1 MQTRIKTGITFL
13 LASACT
19 FLLVL
24 MAAQSGFQRGGSEI
38 ERWLWL
44 GASCLIVC
52 TVHLLPGL
60 MHEKASLKTLPVWLV
75 WTGGFLFVI
84 FAHSQFFTLAEM
96 HAGQERIAQVTGTL
110 SHSSGNVTPGLSN
123 VTGRPV
129 TAIAKELSKAT
140 GTLSRL
146 PENKREEQRQLI
158 TALERE
164 LKIAQ
169 EVAAQQASEK
179 QAQAEQISKLQDDP
193 VAHRLAALLGVKHD
207 SVMLVA
213 SLFMALTLELIAVV
227 LWKLALNQPEGNA
240 KPEISTVS
248 NVTDIH
254 HTETVAPSNDTV
266 SQQQTIAVTPTVTPA
281 SNEACF
287 IQENTPQ
294 LPLSVTAAFST
305 EHTKKQT
312 TEPSPLPEAA
322 EPSQPTVEVCSTPIK
337 TTGTH
342 DPILPQLLEAV
353 KRGELKP
360 TVSGIR
366 NFARV
371 GTERARVLRE
381 AIITEITMITPMHTY

>member
-1 MQTRIKTGITFL
+1 MQTRIKTRITFL
-13 LASACT
+13 LASTCT

-24 MAAQSGFQRGGSEI
+24 MAAQSGFQRGGSDI

-60 MHEKASLKTLPVWLV
+60 MHEKPSLKTLPVWLV

-84 FAHSQFFTLAEM
+84 FAHSQFFTLAEI
-96 HAGQERIAQVTGTL
+96 HAGQERIAQRTGTL
-110 SHSSGNVTPGLSN
+110 SHNSSNVTPVLSN

-129 TAIAKELSKAT
+129 TVIAKELSKAT
-140 GTLSRL
+140 ATLARL
-146 PENKREEQRQLI
+146 PENKREEQKQLI

-164 LKIAQ
+164 FKITQ

-179 QAQAEQISKLQDDP
+179 QAQAEQINKLQDDP

-207 SVMLVA
+207 SVMLIA
-213 SLFMALTLELIAVV
+213 ALFMALTLELIAVV
-227 LWKLALNQPEGNA
+227 LWKLALNQPEANA
-240 KPEISTVS
+240 KSEIPTLTFSTV
-248 NVTDIH
+248 TEPH
-254 HTETVAPSNDTV
+254 HTETVTPSNETV
-266 SQQQTIAVTPTVTPA
+266 NQEQTIGVTPTVTPA
-281 SNEACF
+281 SNEASF

-294 LPLSVTAAFST
+294 LPLSVTAAFSA
-305 EHTKKQT
+305 EHAEKQAA
-312 TEPSPLPEAA
+312 EPYPLPEAA
-322 EPSQPTVEVCSTPIK
+322 KPSQPITEVCSTPIK

-342 DPILPQLLEAV
+342 DPILPHLLEAV

-381 AIITEITMITPMHTY
+381 TIISIA